1 MTDDTDS
8 KNSSS
13 TPYVG
18 GEDVP
23 EALVA
28 FADCEIVNIN
38 SQMSLVINRHNGN
51 QLVISPD
58 VCEALKTCTDFKTIA
73 DHARYLAETRSE
85 LKGQESMAVSA
96 LEQLN
101 AAEILLHAS
110 DVAARLAQEPAREL
124 PPTRVFILTCDRP
137 SALERLLQSL
147 RKVSHLAQYDNLFV
161 VDDSRDPQNRDVNR
175 ELVGS
180 FNRTSAREIHYIGV
194 QEQDALIH
202 GLVKRLSTQE
212 QSIRFLL
219 DARIWQGFATYG
231 RSRNLCLLFSVGFR
245 TLMMDDDVLL
255 ESMLSPIKQKGVSI
269 DSNTRRQAGFF
280 QTEAEMFSAAKRGDF
295 DPLSE
300 HARFLGSSLGR
311 ALKQLNGENL
321 KEEQLLDCKG
331 LLTTIFMP
339 DSPVLVTQNGTFG
352 DPGTGSVHWGITTDD
367 TSLRRL
373 ISEPQG
379 VRAALENRLAW
390 FGCTRPNFFKLSVI
404 SQLTGLDNSYL
415 LPPYFP
421 ALRGEDAL
429 FGAMLTM
436 LQPDGIVLE
445 FPWGVPHL
453 PVDGRSFSVD
463 DPIVNK
469 GGMGLITEFVADLAD
484 YRATTTPEQNL
495 TRLARELER
504 LVLRTDEDLRLGYR
518 AKLARTQV
526 AMLSVFE
533 NRSSV
538 TEEFKSTELQ
548 ELLNRGIQEYRE
560 AILCPSSPL
569 DIDGMPEG
577 MTEAAFFARFR
588 EMVHGFAGALASW
601 TEVRDVA
608 AEVSQEL
615 VNSREMIPL

>member
-13 TPYVG
+13 TPHVG
-18 GEDVP
+18 DKDLR

-38 SQMSLVINRHNGN
+38 SQMSLVINRQNGN
-51 QLVISPD
+51 QIVMSPD
-58 VCEALKTCTDFKTIA
+58 VCEALKTCTNFKTIA
-73 DHARYLAETRSE
+73 DHARYLAETRPE
-85 LKGQESMAVSA
+85 LEGHESMAVTA

-101 AAEILLHAS
+101 GAGILLHAR
-110 DVAARLAQEPAREL
+110 DIAARFAQEPTREL
-124 PPTRVFILTCDRP
+124 PPTRVFINTCDRP
-137 SALERLLQSL
+137 AALERLLQSL
-147 RKVSHLAQYDNLFV
+147 RQIRQLPQHDNLFV

-194 QEQDALIH
+194 QEQEALIR
-202 GLVKRLSTQE
+202 GLVTRLPSHE
-212 QSIRFLL
+212 HSIRFLL
-219 DARIWQGFATYG
+219 DAHIWQGFATYG

-255 ESMLSPIKQKGVSI
+255 ESMLSPIVEKGVSI
-269 DSNTRRQAGFF
+269 DSNTKRQAGFF
-280 QTEAEMFSAAKRGDF
+280 QNEAEMFSAAKRGDF

-300 HARFLGSSLGR
+300 HARFLGGSMGR
-311 ALKQLNGENL
+311 ALKQLNGGEF

-331 LLTTIFMP
+331 IFATVLTP
-339 DSPVLVTQNGTFG
+339 GSPVLVTQNGTFG
-352 DPGTGSVHWGITTDD
+352 DPGTGSVHWGIAIGD

-373 ISEPQG
+373 ASEPQG

-390 FGCTRPNFFKLSVI
+390 LGCTRPNFFKLSVI
-404 SQLTGLDNSYL
+404 SQITGLDNSYL

-421 ALRGEDAL
+421 VLRGEDAL
-429 FGAMLTM
+429 FGSMLTM
-436 LQPDGIVLE
+436 VQPDGIVLE
-445 FPWGVPHL
+445 YPWGVPHL

-463 DPIVNK
+463 DPIVSN
-469 GGMGLITEFVADLAD
+469 GGLGLITQFVTDLAD

-504 LVLRTDEDLRLGYR
+504 LVLRGDEELLLGFR
-518 AKLARTQV
+518 VKLARSQV
-526 AMLSVFE
+526 TSLDNFE
-533 NRSSV
+533 SRSSV
-538 TEEFKSTELQ
+538 AEELKSTELQ
-548 ELLNRGIQEYRE
+548 ELLNRAIQEYRK
-560 AILCPSSPL
+560 AIMSPSSPI

-588 EMVHGFAGALASW
+588 EVVLGFAGALASW

-608 AEVSQEL
+608 AEVSQDL